1 MDYSKEV
8 DQITSMLLSEKTSGL
23 SETEVA
29 ALKDELIDKINHAII
44 MELPVDSLH
53 ELQVLLD
60 SGDVQQIKSFL
71 ETNIP
76 NLAELLKA
84 AAK

>member
-8 DQITSMLLSEKTSGL
+8 DQITSMLLAEKASGL
-23 SETEVA
+23 SEAETAV
-29 ALKDELIDKINHAII
+29 LKDELIDKINHAII

-53 ELQVLLD
+53 GLQVALD
-60 SGDVQQIKSFL
+60 SGDVQQVKSFL

-76 NLAELLKA
+76 NLAELIKES
-84 AAK
+84 AK